1 MRLISRGEEAVISR
15 SALCQLSR
23 KWASY
28 FGSTFGLDSLDTLDL
43 QSLDQECYFY
53 SYFYFVKRLVDNCE
67 CDLSTFSCRII
78 NIEGC
83 DRGRAV
89 WGGTLRLRL
98 GAVLHQLSSLVLV
111 LGRGGHRGLRHGDP
125 VPQRLPPPRPGPAVP
140 RHPPRMQGGLPKVSL
155 PNFPSLEFYYCIVLR
170 CRLTSMIHGLRGDG
184 LEPEVLISNL
194 EYVQEVLGV
203 LAQKAEYVH
212 NLLRPHWY
220 LHFYK
225 QTIETI
231 LLFLLTHLQISYWGT
246 WTKP

>member
-1 MRLISRGEEAVISR
+1 MTGGELCEEGLCDSASAPSSTSSPVSSSSSGEEDTAA
-15 SALCQLSR
+15 SAMVTQSPSASHHHVQDLPSPDTPQGCKEAFQKYVCQ
-23 KWASY
+23 
-28 FGSTFGLDSLDTLDL
+28 TFLD
-43 QSLDQECYFY
+43 
-53 SYFYFVKRLVDNCE
+53 
-67 CDLSTFSCRII
+67 
-78 NIEGC
+78 
-83 DRGRAV
+83 
-89 WGGTLRLRL
+89 
-98 GAVLHQLSSLVLV
+98 
-111 LGRGGHRGLRHGDP
+111 
-125 VPQRLPPPRPGPAVP
+125 
-140 RHPPRMQGGLPKVSL
+140 
-155 PNFPSLEFYYCIVLR
+155 YYCIVLR

>member
-155 PNFPSLEFYYCIVLR
+155 PNFPRLLLYFVSLQTNLDDPR
-170 CRLTSMIHGLRGDG
+170 AAGRRPGARGAHLQPRVRAG
-184 LEPEVLISNL
+184 GPRGPRPESWVRPQPITAELISTLLQADNWDNFAISINTFTD
-194 EYVQEVLGV
+194 Q
-203 LAQKAEYVH
+203 
-212 NLLRPHWY
+212 LLRN
-220 LHFYK
+220 LD
-225 QTIETI
+225 
-231 LLFLLTHLQISYWGT
+231 
-246 WTKP
+246 